1 MGAQSSSGINDLDRC
16 LAGANA
22 LAPDLMTA
30 EQRLTELGEILAAG
44 LLRLRRRLLSADHS
58 KLEKN
63 SLDFPADRS
72 GHVAARKRRKL
83 RR

>member
-1 MGAQSSSGINDLDRC
+1 VDQHAGTISDRLDHC
-16 LAGANA
+16 VAGANA
-22 LAPDLMTA
+22 LPPGLMTGD
-30 EQRLTELGEILAAG
+30 ERLNEIAAILAAG
-44 LLRLRRRLLSADHS
+44 LLRLRRRLSSNDHS

-72 GHVAARKRRKL
+72 GHVTARKRRKL